1 MLLFGEIMMR
11 ITLLALFSLFLT
23 ATASAQ
29 ETLTLQQAIQTAL
42 EKNIDVIRSRNTMQI
57 SDANV
62 TAAYG
67 EFIPSLSATASLGR
81 SGSTTATPVGD
92 VINANGSASAR
103 LNANVT
109 LFDGFRNTSSLSRA
123 SSSADASALNY
134 ARQKQNTVLAVQQAY
149 LTVLRNEQLLFV
161 SQENLKRSQQQ
172 LSRIEESNKVG
183 AVAKADVYRQ
193 QVQTAND
200 ELALINAQTNYDN
213 SKQELLYVLALDVM
227 KEYEFRDASVAQ
239 QIENLNFDS
248 LQQEYSD
255 YRKLVEEALNARP
268 DYQSTVLAKQ
278 ISENDL
284 TIARS
289 GHYPTLSLGAG
300 YGLSGADLG
309 TLSDS
314 KSWNWGLTLS
324 IPIFNG
330 FQVSTQAQT
339 SELNL
344 QLAEQQ
350 VDEAKRR
357 VAKDVKAALLSLE
370 SARKRYDV
378 SLKNVKSAEEDRRIA
393 EERYNLGSNTLLDL
407 LVATANYTQ
416 AQSTK
421 VSSTYDFVYAKLQF
435 RIAVG
440 REKY

>member
-1 MLLFGEIMMR
+1 MKKHLTI
-11 ITLLALFSLFLT
+11 ALFSMLFV
-23 ATASAQ
+23 SVSVSQ
-29 ETLTLQQAIQTAL
+29 EKLSLQQAVQTAL
-42 EKNIDVIRSRNTMQI
+42 EKNIDVIRSRNSMQI

-62 TAAYG
+62 TSAVG
-67 EFIPSLSATASLGR
+67 NFIPSLSASASMGR
-81 SGSTTATPVGD
+81 NGSTTTTSVGD
-92 VINANGSASAR
+92 ITNANGSVSAG

-109 LFDGFRNTSSLSRA
+109 LFDGFRNTSSYSRA
-123 SSSADASALNY
+123 SSAADAASFNY
-134 ARQKQNTVLAVQQAY
+134 ARQKQNTVLAVQQSF
-149 LTVLRNEQLLFV
+149 LTVLRNQQLLLV

-200 ELALINAQTNYDN
+200 ELALINAQSSYDN
-213 SKQELLYVLALDVM
+213 SKQDLLFLLALDVM
-227 KEYEFRDASVAQ
+227 KDYDFEDPAILEQLDRLY
-239 QIENLNFDS
+239 LDS

-255 YRKLVEEALNARP
+255 YNKLVQEALNARP
-268 DYQSTVLAKQ
+268 DYQSSLLAKQ

-289 GHYPTLSLGAG
+289 GHYPSLSLGAG
-300 YGLSGADLG
+300 YGFSGNDFG
-309 TLSDS
+309 TLTDS
-314 KSWNWGLTLS
+314 KTWNWRLSLS

-330 FQVSTQAQT
+330 FSVSTQTQT
-339 SELNL
+339 SQLNL
-344 QLAEQQ
+344 ELAEQQ

-357 VAKDVKAALLSLE
+357 VAKDVKTSLLNLE
-370 SARKRYDV
+370 SARKRYEV
-378 SLKNVKSAEEDRRIA
+378 SLKNMKSAEEDRRIA

-416 AQSTK
+416 AQSNK
-421 VSSTYDFVYAKLQF
+421 VSSSYDFIYAKLQF

-440 REKY
+440 REKF

>member
-1 MLLFGEIMMR
+1 MKKILTI
-11 ITLLALFSLFLT
+11 ALISLFLT
-23 ATASAQ
+23 AAVPAQ
-29 ETLTLQQAIQTAL
+29 EKMSLQQAIQTAL
-42 EKNIDVIRSRNTMQI
+42 EKNIDVVRSKNSKQI

-62 TAAYG
+62 TSAFG
-67 EFIPSLSATASLGR
+67 DFLPTLSASASVGR
-81 SGSTTATPVGD
+81 SGSSFDPTPFVPSG
-92 VINANGSASAR
+92 VSAGGSASAG

-109 LFDGFRNTSSLSRA
+109 LFDGFRNFSTYNRA
-123 SSSADASALNY
+123 TTSADAAALNF
-134 ARQKQNTVLAVQQAY
+134 AKQKQTTVLMVEQAY
-149 LTVLRNEQLLFV
+149 LTVLRNEQLLKV

-200 ELALINAQTNYDN
+200 ELALINAQSNFDN
-213 SKQELLYVLALDVM
+213 SKQDLLFALAIDVTKDYIFEDVTVL
-227 KEYEFRDASVAQ
+227 Q

-255 YRKLVEEALNARP
+255 FNKLVQEALEARP
-268 DYQSTVLAKQ
+268 DYQSSLLAKQ

-284 TIARS
+284 SIARS
-289 GHYPTLSLGAG
+289 GHYPTLNLGAG
-300 YGLSGADLG
+300 YGLSGDDFG
-309 TLSDS
+309 TMSDT
-314 KSWNWGLTLS
+314 KTWNWRLS
-324 IPIFNG
+324 LSVPIFSG
-330 FQVSTQAQT
+330 FQTSTQTQT
-339 SELNL
+339 SQLNFEF
-344 QLAEQQ
+344 ADQQ

-357 VAKDVKAALLSLE
+357 VAKDVRSSLLSLE
-370 SARKRYDV
+370 TARKRYDV
-378 SLKNVKSAEEDRRIA
+378 SLKNLKSAEEDRRIA

-416 AQSTK
+416 AISNK
-421 VSSTYDFVYAKLQF
+421 VSSSYDFVYAKLQF